1 MFSGTVAVVFK
12 IIFHSK
18 MHLNNIFFI
27 LKNLFFD
34 ISILKQFKNIKKF
47 KIFGTVV
54 IQKYKHKI
62 IQEHLYFHYLLV
74 HHVINIFHLFI
85 IRDKGVS
92 TPSMIEH
99 WYMQEYIH
107 LSHHQG
113 S

>member
-1 MFSGTVAVVFK
+1 VFSVTVAVVFK
-12 IIFHSK
+12 IIFYSK

-62 IQEHLYFHYLLV
+62 NTRTFVFSLFTCASRNKHISPFHY
-74 HHVINIFHLFI
+74 
-85 IRDKGVS
+85 
-92 TPSMIEH
+92 
-99 WYMQEYIH
+99 
-107 LSHHQG
+107 
-113 S
+113 